1 MAESNDGNDIA
12 QSITLSSQQ
21 DDEHCAIQSKCNPLV
36 EQLAQA
42 KATKQCS
49 NKDVQSLQLS
59 EQETMI
65 QEKNHKIS
73 VKQNFHENSKSPQ
86 VQQGSNNISPTD
98 DSIDKMTSNTMLSLN
113 AGS

>member
-1 MAESNDGNDIA
+1 MDDKPQKSSSIQTPMAESNEA
-12 QSITLSSQQ
+12 
-21 DDEHCAIQSKCNPLV
+21 AI
-36 EQLAQA
+36 
-42 KATKQCS
+42 KQFT

-59 EQETMI
+59 EQETMV

-98 DSIDKMTSNTMLSLN
+98 DSIDKMTNNTMLSLN
-113 AGS
+113 EGS